1 MNSVIL
7 RSSPLRGLLGK
18 QRNIQIEKAMKLA
31 ERQIEIMKEDMSE
44 DLIKMLMTNW
54 HCSMDD
60 AMDVLYNSDTFSRL
74 EDDNTCSQK

>member
-1 MNSVIL
+1 MEASC
-7 RSSPLRGLLGK
+7 
-18 QRNIQIEKAMKLA
+18 NIQIEKAMKLA
-31 ERQIEIMKEDMSE
+31 EGQIEIMKEDMSE

-54 HCSMDD
+54 HYSMDD

>member
-1 MNSVIL
+1 
-7 RSSPLRGLLGK
+7 
-18 QRNIQIEKAMKLA
+18 MKLA

-54 HCSMDD
+54 HYSMDD